1 MKRTTRSSQG
11 SEKSTTTYGRDSTR
25 GNSRDSL
32 VENGSPHDKRR
43 RSAPDSSGSINY
55 ALDCVPETWTDV
67 NFGLDVF
74 IASLNSGLTGKNLAR
89 YLNMDDLKIHKIHWL
104 SNNYKNKLSK
114 QAKLVFK
121 SNHDARKCIDTG
133 WFS

>member
-1 MKRTTRSSQG
+1 MKRTTRSSHG

-25 GNSRDSL
+25 GNSRDRF
-32 VENGSPHDKRR
+32 VENGSPRYDKRR
-43 RSAPDSSGSINY
+43 RSAPDSSDADLNY
-55 ALDCVPETWTDV
+55 HSVFETWTDV

-74 IASLNSGLTGKNLAR
+74 IASLGSGLTGRNLAR
-89 YLNMDDLKIHKIHWL
+89 YLNMDNLKIHKIHWL
-104 SNNYKNKLSK
+104 DNSHKNNLSK

-121 SNHDARKCIDTG
+121 SNHDARKCINTG